1 MENLVFGGQQEPSA
15 AYDYRVYDQV
25 WKRVSPG
32 LDPYAENPAGAGQ
45 PSGAAGVPAAPAM
58 PAMAQPAAPQPVV
71 TPPPQGAGAAASEAN
86 LPGADRNPCCMGS
99 NARESLP
106 VLEGFLEEEL
116 AGRRYALALACG
128 VRQQGAVQLLRRI
141 AAEKLAAAR
150 ELCAAYYLTTGNR
163 YRSAVAVEHMQF
175 GSLAEALRS
184 CYHQEACN
192 GLNYQRAADETMD
205 PCLQRL
211 FTQLGKQSYQHAD
224 DIMALLGKLV
234 C

>member
-1 MENLVFGGQQEPSA
+1 MENLVFGGQQAPSA

-45 PSGAAGVPAAPAM
+45 PSGAAGAPVPPAM
-58 PAMAQPAAPQPVV
+58 PPVAQPAAPQPV
-71 TPPPQGAGAAASEAN
+71 TPPSQGMGAAAGAAN

-99 NARESLP
+99 NARESLM
-106 VLEGFLEEEL
+106 VLEGFLEDEL
-116 AGRRYALALACG
+116 AGRRYAMALASG
-128 VRQQGAVQLLRRI
+128 VRQQSMVRLLRRI
-141 AAEKLAAAR
+141 AAEKLAAAQ
-150 ELCAAYYLTTGNR
+150 ELCAAYYLTTGNH

-175 GSLAEALRS
+175 GSLAEAMRS
-184 CYHQEACN
+184 LYHQEACS

-224 DIMALLGKLV
+224 DIMVLLGKLV

>member
-1 MENLVFGGQQEPSA
+1 MENLVFGGQQAPSA

-45 PSGAAGVPAAPAM
+45 PSGAAGAPVPPAM
-58 PAMAQPAAPQPVV
+58 PPVAQPAAPQPV
-71 TPPPQGAGAAASEAN
+71 TPPSQGMGAAAGAAN

-99 NARESLP
+99 NAREY
-106 VLEGFLEEEL
+106 
-116 AGRRYALALACG
+116 AMALASG
-128 VRQQGAVQLLRRI
+128 VRQQSMVRLLRRI
-141 AAEKLAAAR
+141 AAEKLAAAQ

-175 GSLAEALRS
+175 GSLAEAMRS
-184 CYHQEACN
+184 LYHQEACS

-224 DIMALLGKLV
+224 DIMVLLGKLV